1 MSKFCG
7 IKYNMWHLVLGA
19 LVMAVG
25 VPLLPLYL
33 NKHFTPGEG
42 LIWANAITFLIDA
55 LLQSGNENVQAMDPS
70 VTTKYGSWV
79 NFQINSKDDWRKWIA
94 GVFIGAFIGNII
106 WLILYVL
113 IKI

>member
-1 MSKFCG
+1 MSKFLG

-19 LVMAVG
+19 LVMTVG

-42 LIWANAITFLIDA
+42 LIWANVITFLINA
-55 LLQSGNENVQAMDPS
+55 LLQSGNENVQALDGGVVS
-70 VTTKYGSWV
+70 KYGSLT
-79 NFQINSKDDWRKWIA
+79 NFQTNSRDDWRKWIA

-106 WLILYVL
+106 WLVFYVL
-113 IKI
+113 IKG

>member
-1 MSKFCG
+1 MGKFMG
-7 IKYNMWHLVLGA
+7 IGYDMWHLVLGA

-33 NKHFTPGEG
+33 NRYFEAGSA
-42 LIWANAITFLIDA
+42 LIWANLITFLIDT
-55 LLQSGNENVQAMDPS
+55 LLQSGNENVQAMDPN

-79 NFQINSKDDWRKWIA
+79 NFQINSKKDWRNWIA

-106 WLILYVL
+106 WLVLYVL